1 VRVAL
6 IGPVPPALG
15 GATPGGVA
23 THQAHLADGLANYA
37 GLHVRLLAT
46 NARRPIDH
54 ALPAWLVHP
63 CLPPGPRAFLA
74 PRYVAHVG
82 VRRLVRYAV
91 RLARTPARG
100 SRREVLGQLL
110 AYRAFLDAARP
121 DVVHVQHPLE
131 RTQYV
136 RMVARLEQRRWPL
149 IVTAHSFF
157 GEHADEVIHTF
168 MAPNLRAADRVI
180 AVSPHIAEQAARLGA
195 DPSRIRVI
203 RSGVDVDRYQPA
215 DRGHA
220 RARLGLSSG
229 APVVLFVGNLEP
241 RKQVDVLLRALA
253 QVRAQVPE
261 ASLAVVGSGESAGA
275 DDQTGRLHALSHE
288 LGLHDA
294 VRWVGRV
301 DDTTLMHWY
310 AAADVFALPSSS
322 EAQGIVALE
331 AMACG
336 LPVVASAVGGLLG
349 TVEDGQSGY
358 LVPPG
363 AVEPLAQRLV
373 ELLCDPARRQ
383 AIGHAARAR
392 VRHEFTWQRAVE
404 ATVDVYREVVP

>member
-1 VRVAL
+1 
-6 IGPVPPALG
+6 
-15 GATPGGVA
+15 
-23 THQAHLADGLANYA
+23 LA
-37 GLHVRLLAT
+37 R
-46 NARRPIDH
+46 
-54 ALPAWLVHP
+54 P
-63 CLPPGPRAFLA
+63 CLPERPAAFLA
-74 PRYVAHVG
+74 PGYVARVG
-82 VRRLVRYAV
+82 ARRLAHYG
-91 RLARTPARG
+91 LALAGARAEG

-131 RTQYV
+131 RTHYMRQV
-136 RMVARLEQRRWPL
+136 SRLERRRWPL
-149 IVTAHSFF
+149 VVTAHSFF
-157 GEHADEVIHTF
+157 GEHADSVIHNF

-203 RSGVDVDRYQPA
+203 RSGIDVERYQPA
-215 DRGHA
+215 DRGLA
-220 RARLGLSSG
+220 RAALGLSHEV
-229 APVVLFVGNLEP
+229 PLVLFVGNLEP

-253 QVRAQVPE
+253 QVRTHVPGAE
-261 ASLAVVGSGESAGA
+261 LVVVGSGESAGA
-275 DDQTGRLHALSHE
+275 DDQTLRLGQLADE

-301 DDTTLMHWY
+301 DDAALRTWY

-349 TVEDGQSGY
+349 TVEDGQTGY
-358 LVPPG
+358 LVPSG

-373 ELLCDPARRQ
+373 ELLSDPARRQ
-383 AIGHAARAR
+383 TIGQAARSVVAR
-392 VRHEFTWQRAVE
+392 DFTWQRAVE
-404 ATVDVYREVVP
+404 ATVDVYREVVA